1 MQNDMPKITGEKRQ
15 AEEGQMEARLPQKK
29 YFRQRAHANVFS
41 DHHLDYPISPAH
53 MDWSKNF
60 PNHFAPKEG
69 AAVDGAVVKDSGKKV
84 EFADIGCGYG
94 GLLVALST
102 VFPETL
108 MLGMEIRVKVEE
120 YVNQKILALR
130 KNHPGSYDNIS
141 ILRMNAMKFLPNF
154 FEKHQLSKMFFLFPD
169 PHFKKRKHKARII
182 TPTLLSEY
190 AYVLRP
196 GGIIYTISDVKDL
209 HLWMVKHL
217 DAHPLFVRIPDEELA
232 DDPAVEHVRNA
243 TEEGQKVER
252 NKGDKYL
259 ACYRRINDE

>member
-1 MQNDMPKITGEKRQ
+1 MDSTVPEKRH
-15 AEEGQMEARLPQKK
+15 AEDETSEEIRLPQKR

-53 MDWSKNF
+53 MDWSKNY
-60 PNHFAPKEG
+60 PMHFAPKDGEG
-69 AAVDGAVVKDSGKKV
+69 DENSVTQDSGKKV

-102 VFPETL
+102 VFPDKL

-130 KNHPGSYDNIS
+130 KKHPGSYDNAS

-154 FEKHQLSKMFFLFPD
+154 FEKHQLSKLFFLFPD

-196 GGIIYTISDVKDL
+196 GGIIYTISDVKEL

-217 DAHPLFVRIPDEELA
+217 DAHPLFVRIPDEELVG
-232 DDPAVEHVRNA
+232 DLAVEHVRNA

-259 ACYRRINDE
+259 ACYRRITDDE